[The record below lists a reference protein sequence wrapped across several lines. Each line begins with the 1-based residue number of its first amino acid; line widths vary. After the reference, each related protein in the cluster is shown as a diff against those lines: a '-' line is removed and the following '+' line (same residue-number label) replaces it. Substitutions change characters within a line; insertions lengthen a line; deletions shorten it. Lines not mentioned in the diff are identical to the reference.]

1 MKTANTRISLPYK
14 YLEQA
19 LCILQD
25 SITIVNRER
34 EIIYINEA
42 GIKLFSSL
50 LGIVPAI
57 GDDFISLLQE
67 EQRPEASGRVEAAFE
82 SQAVEVEFEDQRPGH
97 TCWLKVGYYPMPD
110 DDGFVGHVCI
120 RVRNI
125 TERVLLERTI
135 EQQRRVQKNNVLKAA
150 LLAQEKE
157 RAEIGRELHD
167 HVNQVLTTVK
177 LYNEICLTEEQT
189 NKHLLMRSVQQINH
203 CIETLRTLSQSLIS
217 PESDSISLKELIREL
232 ADSISDTQR
241 LSVRFLTYGVRD
253 ERVRQDVH
261 TAIYRI
267 AQEQLTNVLKYA
279 QASVVDVLLVGT
291 SDTIALRIEDDGC
304 GCDIKERRKGTGLTN
319 IASRVEAL
327 DGQVEMQSS
336 PGRGFIL
343 MVEFPL
349 Q

>member
-1 MKTANTRISLPYK
+1 MKAVNTRVALPYK

-25 SITIVNRER
+25 SIIIVNRER
-34 EIIYINEA
+34 EIVYINEA
-42 GIKLFSSL
+42 GINLFSSL
-50 LGIVPAI
+50 VGIVPAL
-57 GDDFISLLQE
+57 GDDFISLLE
-67 EQRPEASGRVEAAFE
+67 DERREEASSRVEAAFG
-82 SQAVEVEFEDQRPGH
+82 SRSVEVEFEDERPGRA
-97 TCWLKVGYYPMPD
+97 CWLKIGYYPMPD

-135 EQQRRVQKNNVLKAA
+135 ELQRRVEKNNVLKAA

-203 CIETLRTLSQSLIS
+203 CIETLRALSQSLVS
-217 PESDSISLKELIREL
+217 PESDSVSLKELIREL
-232 ADSISDTQR
+232 ADSISETQR
-241 LSVRFLTYGVRD
+241 LTVRFLTYGVRD

-279 QASVVDVLLVGT
+279 KASVVDVLLVGT
-291 SDTIALRIEDDGC
+291 SDTVALRIEDDGC
-304 GCDIKERRKGTGLTN
+304 GCDIKEQRKGTGLTN
-319 IASRVEAL
+319 ITSRVEAL
-327 DGQVEMQSS
+327 DGQVEMKSS
-336 PGRGFIL
+336 PGRGFVL

-349 Q
+349 S